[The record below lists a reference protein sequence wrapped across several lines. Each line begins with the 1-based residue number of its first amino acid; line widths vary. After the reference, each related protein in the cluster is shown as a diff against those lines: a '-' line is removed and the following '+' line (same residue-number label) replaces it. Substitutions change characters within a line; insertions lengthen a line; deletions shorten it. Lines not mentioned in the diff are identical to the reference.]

1 MRPLSNIF
9 SKEVRELLTP
19 ATVLPIVVL
28 AILFGSLGG
37 IMGDVGGEASKP
49 PIIGIIQQD
58 DSELH
63 TTGRQRTGELHGH
76 DIGQRV
82 RCRLQ
87 EHRHSQHR

>member
-49 PIIGIIQQD
+49 P
-58 DSELH
+58 S
-63 TTGRQRTGELHGH
+63 
-76 DIGQRV
+76 
-82 RCRLQ
+82 
-87 EHRHSQHR
+87 